1 MSENRPERSGD
12 QPFSSEYFKPWVYHP
27 TSMYWWS
34 TRYYMRLVTHYCRG
48 GRLLEVG
55 CGLGHLL
62 GMFDGDFDTY
72 CVDISEYAVHMTH
85 ENAPR
90 AHVLVAK
97 VEGLAMF
104 PAASFDVLIA
114 KHVVEHLPDP
124 PGAFQEFAR
133 LLKPGGL
140 FIFGTPN
147 TESAL
152 RGLKGERWYALH
164 DRTHISLKPPGDWAS
179 LTRASGLRVVKMIG
193 DGLWDVPYL
202 PVIPTSMQRAFFG
215 LPAALQVLT
224 GTAWMP
230 VSLGESV
237 IVIAR
242 K

>member
-1 MSENRPERSGD
+1 MEGLEER
-12 QPFSSEYFKPWVYHP
+12 PFSSEYFKPWVYHP

-34 TRYYMRLVTHYCRG
+34 TRYYMRLVTRYCRG

-62 GMFDGDFDTY
+62 GMFDGAFETY
-72 CVDISEYAVHMTH
+72 GVDISEYAVRTTH

-90 AHVLVAK
+90 ARVLVAK
-97 VEGLAMF
+97 VEGLSMF
-104 PAASFDVLIA
+104 PAAYFDVLIA

-124 PGAFQEFAR
+124 PSAFQQFAR
-133 LLKPGGL
+133 ILKPGGV

-152 RGLKGERWYALH
+152 RGLKGEQWYALH
-164 DRTHISLKPPGDWAS
+164 DKTHISLKPPSDWAS
-179 LTRASGLRVVKMIG
+179 LTRAAGMHIVKMIG

-202 PVIPTSMQRAFFG
+202 PVIPTALQRVVFG
-215 LPAALQVLT
+215 LPAALQVVT

-230 VSLGESV
+230 VALGESV
-237 IVIAR
+237 IVVAR

>member
-1 MSENRPERSGD
+1 MEQGD
-12 QPFSSEYFKPWVYHP
+12 GQTFSSEYFQPWVYRP

-34 TRYYMRLVTHYCRG
+34 TRYYAELVKHFKRS

-62 GMFDGDFDTY
+62 GMFDENFETFGA
-72 CVDISEYAVHMTH
+72 DISEYAVRTTRA
-85 ENAPR
+85 NAPR
-90 AHVLVAK
+90 ARVLVADI
-97 VEGLAMF
+97 EGLDSLPGEF
-104 PAASFDVLIA
+104 FDVLIA

-124 PGAFQEFAR
+124 PRAFRQFNR
-133 LLKPGGL
+133 LLKPGGIL
-140 FIFGTPN
+140 VYGTPN
-147 TESAL
+147 TTSAL

-164 DRTHISLKPPGDWAS
+164 DKTHISLKAPREWAVI
-179 LTRASGLRVVKMIG
+179 TRESGLRIVKMIG

-202 PVIPTSMQRAFFG
+202 PVIPTGIQRALFG
-215 LPAALQVLT
+215 LPAALQVVT

-230 VSLGESV
+230 VRLGESV

>member
-1 MSENRPERSGD
+1 MEGLGER
-12 QPFSSEYFKPWVYHP
+12 PFSSEYFKPWVYHP

-34 TRYYMRLVTHYCRG
+34 TRYYMRLVTHYCRR

-62 GMFDGDFDTY
+62 GMFDGAFETY
-72 CVDISEYAVHMTH
+72 GVDISEYAVRMTR

-90 AHVLVAK
+90 ARVLVADL
-97 VEGLAMF
+97 EGLSMF
-104 PAASFDVLIA
+104 PDAYFDVLIA

-124 PGAFQEFAR
+124 PGAFQQFAR
-133 LLKPGGL
+133 ILKPGGL
-140 FIFGTPN
+140 FLFGTPN

-164 DRTHISLKPPGDWAS
+164 DKTHISLKSPMEWAS
-179 LTRASGLRVVKMIG
+179 LTRAAGMQIVKMIG

-202 PVIPTSMQRAFFG
+202 PVIPTTLQRMVFG
-215 LPAALQVLT
+215 LPAALQVVT

-230 VSLGESV
+230 VALGESV
-237 IVIAR
+237 IVVAR

>member
-1 MSENRPERSGD
+1 MSENRLGRAGD

-34 TRYYMRLVTHYCRG
+34 TRYYMRLVTHYCRA

-62 GMFDGDFDTY
+62 GMFDGEFDTY
-72 CVDISEYAVHMTH
+72 GVDISEYAVRTTH

-90 AHVLVAK
+90 AQVLVAE

-104 PAASFDVLIA
+104 PAAYFDVLIA

-124 PGAFQEFAR
+124 PGAFHEFAR

-202 PVIPTSMQRAFFG
+202 PVIPTSLQRAFFG